1 MPLYLKNK
9 LCLIH
14 IPKTGGSAI
23 EHAMAQADDN
33 NVFHSTYAIMN
44 GHSPQHST
52 AKELMDLGLLPVD
65 FKVIA
70 VTRHPY
76 ERFVSEYN
84 YQRTYQNYHKGV
96 NEFAKDFFNTSNWDN
111 HHLAMCDFLFVEG
124 KLSDRVEL
132 IEYGRLAEDFERIT
146 GIALYERKLESVKWF
161 EGELPEEIKTAVR
174 SYWAIDFKTFPQYT
188 P

>member
-23 EHAMAQADDN
+23 EHAMNGAGDT
-33 NVFHSTYAIMN
+33 NVFHSVYARMN

-52 AKELMDLGLLPVD
+52 VKELMDLGLLPPD
-65 FKVIA
+65 FKIIA

-76 ERFVSEYN
+76 ARFVSEYN
-84 YQRTYQNYHKGV
+84 YQRTYQSYSKSIH
-96 NEFAKDFFNTSNWDN
+96 EFAKDFFTTSHWDN
-111 HHLAMCDFLFVEG
+111 HQLAMCDFLFVEG
-124 KLSDRVEL
+124 KLCDLVEL
-132 IEYGRLAEDFERIT
+132 IEYDKLAESFEAVT
-146 GIALYERKLESVKWF
+146 GTALYERKLESVKWF
-161 EGELPEEIKTAVR
+161 EGELPEDIKAAVR
-174 SYWAIDFKTFPQYT
+174 SNWGIDFKTFPQYL